1 MIGEA
6 REATQSIE
14 CLRPDSRAVY
24 CAAVRC
30 QFRKPSTK
38 MRLIVLALSLLLA
51 APAVPRAGQEEEEAA
66 AVRTVRALP
75 LGPDERIEL
84 NGRLTEAAWDR
95 AEPAGEFVQQ
105 EPIEGGTPTESTE
118 VYVLYSRDELY
129 IGAILYDSDPT
140 GILGHQ
146 KQRDQGLGTDDRFM
160 WMLDTFL
167 DGRTGYFFETNPAGL
182 LGDGL
187 MRAGSGFGGVSKQW
201 DGIWMVK
208 TARGE
213 YGWSVEIEIPFRTLN
228 FDPTSD
234 TWGINFQRTVRRKQE
249 ELVWSGHRRNQG
261 LFRPI
266 HAGRLTG
273 LQGISQGLGLEVT
286 PYGATAWRDV
296 ANERTEMPAA
306 VGFDLNYNV
315 TSSLKAAV
323 SVNTDFAETEVDR
336 RRVNLTRFSLF
347 FPEQRDFFLE
357 NASVFNFSPA
367 SRVIP
372 FFSRQIGLA
381 DGMEVPILFGS
392 RLTGQAGSYDLGFL
406 QVRTDES
413 DELGGED
420 FTVGRVKRNFWR
432 QSTIGA
438 IYTRRATGAF
448 AEDLAPLDRHTIGA
462 DLDLSTSTFLGDK
475 NLQFET
481 FYVWHNDPERDGT
494 ASTGD
499 RSAHGIRFNYPNDIW
514 RAHVSYRELGEEFS
528 PAMGFTSRNG
538 FRRVQP
544 SLTWAP
550 RPERWKSVRQLEFGI
565 FYEHLLDL
573 DNVLQTRQADFTLL
587 QVRYQSGDNFSIR
600 NNNRFERLDD
610 SFEISDGVTLPVGEY
625 RFSELRFDA
634 RSANQR
640 PVSGRIGYTLGGF
653 WSGSRR
659 SSEVGVSVRPVQG
672 VTISTD
678 WERDDVTLP
687 QGEFTTDLVRLSGAW
702 HLSPWAS
709 VTGNVQYDTVSEIVG
724 LFTRLRWI
732 LTPGSDFFLVY
743 TQNWQYDRTAVVRDA
758 RLLTLSRG
766 ATTKINYTHRF

>member
-1 MIGEA
+1 M
-6 REATQSIE
+6 RQ
-14 CLRPDSRAVY
+14 P
-24 CAAVRC
+24 
-30 QFRKPSTK
+30 P
-38 MRLIVLALSLLLA
+38 RLIVLALSLLLA
-51 APAVPRAGQEEEEAA
+51 APAVLRAGQEPGHEEEEAA
-66 AVRTVRALP
+66 ALRTFPALP
-75 LGPDERIEL
+75 LGPEERIEL
-84 NGRLTEAAWDR
+84 DGRLTEAAWNR

-105 EPIEGGTPTESTE
+105 EPIEGGTPTERTE

-146 KQRDQGLGTDDRFM
+146 KQRDQGLSTDDRFM

-187 MRAGSGFGGVSKQW
+187 MRAGTGFFGVSKQW
-201 DGIWMVK
+201 DGIWEVK
-208 TARGE
+208 TTHGE
-213 YGWSVEIEIPFRTLN
+213 YGWSAEIEIPFRTLN

-249 ELVWSGHRRNQG
+249 ELVWSGHPRNQG
-261 LFRPI
+261 FFQPI

-273 LQGISQGLGLEVT
+273 LQGISQGLGLEVK

-296 ANERTEMPAA
+296 ANEPTETPAD

-336 RRVNLTRFSLF
+336 RRVNLTRFPLF

-357 NASVFNFSPA
+357 NGSVFNFSPA
-367 SRVIP
+367 SRVTP

-381 DGMEVPILFGS
+381 GGKEVPIIFGS

-413 DELGGED
+413 DALGAED

-432 QSTIGA
+432 ESTIGA

-448 AEDLAPLDRHTIGA
+448 AQGPAPLDRHTIGA
-462 DLDLSTSTFLGDK
+462 DLNLSTSTFLGDK
-475 NLQFET
+475 NLQFEA
-481 FYVWHNDPERDGT
+481 FYLSHNDPERDGT

-499 RSAHGIRFNYPNDIW
+499 LSARGIRFNYPNDIW
-514 RAHVSYRELGEEFS
+514 RAHVSYRELGDEFT
-528 PAMGFTSRNG
+528 PAVGFTPRNG

-544 SLTWAP
+544 SFSWAP

-573 DNVLQTRQADFTLL
+573 DNVLQTRQANITLL
-587 QVRYQSGDNFSIR
+587 EVRYQSGDSFSIR

-610 SFEISDGVTLPVGEY
+610 PFEISDGVTLPVGKY
-625 RFSELRFDA
+625 PFSELRFGA
-634 RSANQR
+634 RSADLR
-640 PVSGRIGYTLGGF
+640 PVSGRIGYTLGDF

-659 SSEVGVSVRPVQG
+659 SSDVGVSVRPVQG

-687 QGEFTTDLVRLSGAW
+687 QGAFTTNLARLSGSW

-709 VTGNVQYDTVSEIVG
+709 VAGNVQYDTVSEIVG

-743 TQNWQYDRTAVVRDA
+743 TQNWQYDPTAVVGDA
-758 RLLTLSRG
+758 RFLTLSRG

>member
-1 MIGEA
+1 M
-6 REATQSIE
+6 RQS
-14 CLRPDSRAVY
+14 P
-24 CAAVRC
+24 
-30 QFRKPSTK
+30 
-38 MRLIVLALSLLLA
+38 RLIVLALSLLLA
-51 APAVPRAGQEEEEAA
+51 APAVLRAGQEEEEAA
-66 AVRTVRALP
+66 ALRTFPALP
-75 LGPDERIEL
+75 LGPEERIEL
-84 NGRLTEAAWDR
+84 DGRLTEAAWDR
-95 AEPAGEFVQQ
+95 AESAGEFVQQ
-105 EPIEGGTPTESTE
+105 EPIEGGTPSERTE

-146 KQRDQGLGTDDRFM
+146 KQRDQSLTTDDRFM
-160 WMLDTFL
+160 LMLDTFL

-187 MRAGSGFGGVSKQW
+187 MRARPGSFGVSKQW
-201 DGIWMVK
+201 DGIWVVK
-208 TARGE
+208 TTRGE
-213 YGWSVEIEIPFRTLN
+213 YGWSVEMEIPFRTLN
-228 FDPTSD
+228 FDPTLD

-261 LFRPI
+261 LFQPI

-273 LQGISQGLGLEVT
+273 LQGMSQGLGLEVT
-286 PYGATAWRDV
+286 PYGSTAWRDV
-296 ANERTEMPAA
+296 ANEPTETPAD

-315 TSSLKAAV
+315 TSSLKAAA

-336 RRVNLTRFSLF
+336 RRVNLTRFPLF

-357 NASVFNFSPA
+357 NGSVFNFAPA
-367 SRVIP
+367 SNVTP

-381 DGMEVPILFGS
+381 GGKEVPIIFGS

-406 QVRTDES
+406 QIRTDGS
-413 DELGGED
+413 NALGRED

-432 QSTIGA
+432 QSTIGV

-448 AEDLAPLDRHTIGA
+448 AEALAPLGRHTIGV
-462 DLDLSTSTFLGDK
+462 DLNLSTSTFLDDK
-475 NLQFET
+475 NLQFEA
-481 FYVWHNDPERDGT
+481 FYAWHNDPERNGT

-499 RSAHGIRFNYPNDIW
+499 RSARGLRLNYPNDIW
-514 RAHVSYRELGEEFS
+514 RAHVSYRELGDEFR
-528 PAMGFTSRNG
+528 PAVGFTPRNG
-538 FRRVQP
+538 LRRVQP
-544 SLTWAP
+544 SFSWAP

-573 DNVLQTRQADFTLL
+573 DNVLQTRQANITLL
-587 QVRYQSGDNFSIR
+587 EVRYQSGDSFSIR
-600 NNNRFERLDD
+600 NNNRFERLDN

-625 RFSELRFDA
+625 RFSDLRFGA
-634 RSANQR
+634 QSADLR
-640 PVSGRIGYTLGGF
+640 PVSGRIGYTLGDF

-659 SSEVGVSVRPVQG
+659 SSDVGVSVRPVQG
-672 VTISTD
+672 VTISTN

-687 QGEFTTDLVRLSGAW
+687 QGDFTTDLVRLSGAW

-732 LTPGSDFFLVY
+732 LTPGSEFFLVY
-743 TQNWQYDRTAVVRDA
+743 THNWQYDRTAVVDA
-758 RLLTLSRG
+758 RFLTLSRG
-766 ATTKINYTHRF
+766 VTTKINYTHRF

>member
-1 MIGEA
+1 M
-6 REATQSIE
+6 RQP
-14 CLRPDSRAVY
+14 L
-24 CAAVRC
+24 
-30 QFRKPSTK
+30 
-38 MRLIVLALSLLLA
+38 RLIVLALCLLLV
-51 APAVPRAGQEEEEAA
+51 APAVLRAGQEEEGAA

-75 LGPDERIEL
+75 LGPEERIEL
-84 NGRLTEAAWDR
+84 DGRLTEAAWDR
-95 AEPAGEFVQQ
+95 AEPAGELVQQ
-105 EPIEGGTPTESTE
+105 EPIEGGTPTERTE
-118 VYVLYSRDELY
+118 VYVLYSGDELY
-129 IGAILYDSDPT
+129 IGAILSDSDPT

-187 MRAGSGFGGVSKQW
+187 IRAGGISNVSKQW
-201 DGIWMVK
+201 DGIWVVK

-213 YGWSVEIEIPFRTLN
+213 YGWSVEIQIPFRTLN

-261 LFRPI
+261 LFPADSRGPADRAPGAQPGAGARGDAVRRDRLARRRQRGDRD
-266 HAGRLTG
+266 AGRRRIRPQ
-273 LQGISQGLGLEVT
+273 LQ
-286 PYGATAWRDV
+286 RDV
-296 ANERTEMPAA
+296 EPEGGGQREHRLRRDRGRPPPRQPDPLSAALSGTARLFPRERERP
-306 VGFDLNYNV
+306 
-315 TSSLKAAV
+315 SI
-323 SVNTDFAETEVDR
+323 
-336 RRVNLTRFSLF
+336 
-347 FPEQRDFFLE
+347 
-357 NASVFNFSPA
+357 FSPS
-367 SRVIP
+367 SRVFP

-381 DGMEVPILFGS
+381 DGKEVPIIFGA
-392 RLTGQAGSYDLGFL
+392 RLTGQAGSHDLGFL
-406 QVRTDES
+406 QVRTDET
-413 DELGGED
+413 DELHGEG
-420 FTVGRVKRNFWR
+420 FTAGRVKRNFWR

-438 IYTRRATGAF
+438 IYTRRATGAL

-475 NLQFET
+475 NLQFEA

-499 RSAHGIRFNYPNDIW
+499 RSARGIRFDYPNDIW
-514 RAHVSYRELGEEFS
+514 NAHVSYREFGDEFN
-528 PAMGFTSRNG
+528 PAVGFTARNG
-538 FRRVQP
+538 IRRVQP

-565 FYEHLLDL
+565 FYQHLLDL
-573 DNVLQTRQADFTLL
+573 DNVLQTRLANLTLL
-587 QVRYQSGDNFSIR
+587 RVRYQSGDNFSIF
-600 NNNRFERLDD
+600 NDNRFERLDD

-625 RFSELRFDA
+625 RFSDLRFNA
-634 RSANQR
+634 QSANQR
-640 PVSGRIGYTLGGF
+640 RVSGRIGYTLGNF

-659 SSEVGVSVRPVQG
+659 STEVSVSVKAVQG

-709 VTGNVQYDTVSEIVG
+709 VTGNVQYDTVSDIVG

-732 LTPGSDFFLVY
+732 LTPGSDFFFVY

-758 RLLTLSRG
+758 RFLTLSRG